1 MSSRS
6 SVDRAPAMC
15 LGGHVVQ
22 FLSGNQIFLSPTLV
36 SCWSILF
43 SCYKIM
49 IIISGGFTPWPFL
62 LWKNSKASNESSV
75 HVFVISY
82 CRARPVKLYEV
93 MANTTWES
101 LQRAVAVYLSFPRAR
116 PVKLPEVMANTTW
129 ESLQRAVAVL
139 IICHFL
145 EPDQW
150 SYMR

>member
-1 MSSRS
+1 MTLLSMSSRS
-6 SVDRAPAMC
+6 SVDRVAAMC

-22 FLSGNQIFLSPTLV
+22 FLSGNQIFLSPTPV

-43 SCYKIM
+43 SCYKI
-49 IIISGGFTPWPFL
+49 IVDVFSHTSL
-62 LWKNSKASNESSV
+62 LSMKLWSYQSSV
-75 HVFVISY
+75 DVFVISY
-82 CRARPVKLYEV
+82 CRAMPVKLCEV
-93 MANTTWES
+93 MANTIWES

-116 PVKLPEVMANTTW
+116 PVKLPDVMANTTC